1 MRWFAYFILAY
12 AALGLQL
19 GLGRFADFKDATPN
33 LVLLVVIFI
42 AGNAPR
48 DMALG
53 SAFALGLMQD
63 LLGLGPPGLYAA
75 AYGLVALVVLRTQHS
90 VYRDHPLTQL
100 TVALVAG
107 LIVALVVTMHGWV
120 RPAGPQVVDN
130 GLTIAAVRAPVGRL
144 FVSAV
149 YTAVLAPP
157 VLWLLARTRRLFAFR
172 TARARGW

>member
-1 MRWFAYFILAY
+1 MRLLAYFILAY
-12 AALGLQL
+12 LALGLQL
-19 GLGRFADFKDATPN
+19 GLGHYANLGAATPN
-33 LVLLVVIFI
+33 LVLLAVIFI
-42 AGNAPR
+42 AANAPR
-48 DMALG
+48 DAALLG
-53 SAFALGLMQD
+53 AFSLGLMQD
-63 LLGLGPPGLYAA
+63 LLGLGPPGLYAV

-90 VYRDHPLTQL
+90 VYRDHPLTQF

-107 LIVALVVTMHGWV
+107 LIVALVVTTHGWV
-120 RPAGPQVVDN
+120 RPAGPQVVEN

-157 VLWLLARTRRLFAFR
+157 VLWLLARTRRGFAFR